1 MIQVEVEL
9 WLGSGSELGE
19 EFQVLSPVRSRTIV
33 RIPQGTSLWQLL
45 CTMASRNPR
54 LRELILDQEHSC
66 VRSDLVIL
74 KNNRLDSRS
83 RLLNESLKE
92 GDQIKLVPIYA
103 GG

>member
-1 MIQVEVEL
+1 MIQVELEL

-33 RIPQGTSLWQLL
+33 EIPEGTSLWQLL
-45 CTMASRNPR
+45 RTMASRNPR
-54 LRELILDQEHSC
+54 LQDLLLDQENSC
-66 VRSDLVIL
+66 LRSDLVIL

-83 RLLNESLKE
+83 KLLNEVLKE
-92 GDQIKLVPIYA
+92 GDQIRLVPIYA